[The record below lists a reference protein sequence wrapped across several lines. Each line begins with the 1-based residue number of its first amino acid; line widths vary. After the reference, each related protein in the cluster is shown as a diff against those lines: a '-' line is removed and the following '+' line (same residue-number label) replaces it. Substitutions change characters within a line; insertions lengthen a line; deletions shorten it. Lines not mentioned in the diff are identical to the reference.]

1 MAALTAD
8 LYVEERWR
16 RHEAGFAL
24 VREAEARMRRKGLI
38 RVATGA
44 LAASER
50 AARLYERWGSSA
62 MPWNSLRMPGRR
74 NLGHR

>member
-50 AARLYERWGSSA
+50 AARLYERWGFKRCA
-62 MPWNSLRMPGRR
+62 VELVKDAGPA
-74 NLGHR
+74 